1 MINFERFK
9 ARFRKRGYRTPIQQK
24 PANIRCGRGYCMG
37 RKTIRVIFD
46 VLLTIMIVFEMF
58 IQYTGNFLHEVIGFA
73 FFATVVA
80 HLILSAK
87 WMKSVARS
95 AKKGRLSMR
104 NGMLAAMGILLAG
117 TMLVLGVS
125 SVAISNILS
134 SAGMVWTIGSY
145 STWATVHAA
154 SSYLL
159 CALVVM
165 HLAMH
170 WAFLA
175 SAFKVEYNPARRRA
189 INAGVHAIA
198 GVGAIAL
205 GITAIREVSPQ
216 TTATIALADDSD
228 RRAFENPSDIVE
240 ESTSSPESAAA
251 ESANTANT
259 DGKGNRHHSKGGK
272 RRAEQIDNTSSSETA
287 DTSDEPNSYGIPNGQ
302 ENVNSYED
310 QNALDKNTYD
320 YSEPEEF
327 EQPNISTASG
337 TCPLCHKNC
346 PLSAPQCNKP
356 YEAGLI

>member
-1 MINFERFK
+1 MR
-9 ARFRKRGYRTPIQQK
+9 A
-24 PANIRCGRGYCMG
+24 
-37 RKTIRVIFD
+37 IFD

-95 AKKGRLSMR
+95 AKRGRLSMR
-104 NGMLAAMGILLAG
+104 NGTLAAMGILLAG

-125 SVAISNILS
+125 SIAISDILS
-134 SAGMVWTIGSY
+134 SVGIVWTIGSY
-145 STWATVHAA
+145 SMWATVHAV

-159 CALVVM
+159 CALVVV

-189 INAGVHAIA
+189 INAGIHAIA

-205 GITAIREVSPQ
+205 GVTAVREVFPQ

-228 RRAFENPSDIVE
+228 RQAFENPSDIIE
-240 ESTSSPESAAA
+240 ESASSPESAVT

-259 DGKGNRHHSKGGK
+259 DSKGNRHHGKGGK
-272 RRAEQIDNTSSSETA
+272 HRAEQIENTGSSETA
-287 DTSDEPNSYGIPNGQ
+287 DTLDEPNSHGISEEQ
-302 ENVNSYED
+302 ESINSYED
-310 QNALDKNTYD
+310 QNALLENTYD

-337 TCPLCHKNC
+337 TCPLCRKNC